1 MKRLA
6 KKFVRWSVRIKVF
19 SLPWR
24 IFEAVVI
31 YALHSKKKVVISYAD
46 PERGKVID
54 LIGKIK
60 QETGMLMDD
69 NEAYQIFM
77 AVKRT
82 NKIKGE
88 IAEVGVYKGGSA
100 RLICE
105 AKGDRPLHLFDTFE
119 GLPKVDKVDSPWFY
133 KGKYAACLN
142 DVKSC
147 LKEYKNVYFYKG
159 MFPATAGLLED
170 KQFSFVHLDVDT
182 HQSTLDCLKFFYPRM
197 DQGSVLIS
205 HDYFSAAGVRKAF
218 DEFFGEKREPI
229 IELPGSQCL
238 IVKI

>member
-6 KKFVRWSVRIKVF
+6 KKFVRWSLRIKAF

-24 IFEAVVI
+24 IFEAVVV
-31 YALHSKKKVVISYAD
+31 YALHSKKKVIISYAD

-54 LIGKIK
+54 LIAKIK

-105 AKGDRPLHLFDTFE
+105 AKGDRTLHLFDTFE
-119 GLPKVDKVDSPWFY
+119 GLPKVDKGDSPCFY

-142 DVKSC
+142 NVKDC
-147 LKEYKNVYFYKG
+147 LEEYKNVYFYKG
-159 MFPATAGLLED
+159 MFPSTSGPIED
-170 KQFSFVHLDVDT
+170 KKFSFVHLDVDT

-218 DEFFGEKREPI
+218 DEFFDEKREPI

-238 IVKI
+238 IVKL

>member
-24 IFEAVVI
+24 IFESIVI

-54 LIGKIK
+54 LIDKIK
-60 QETGMLMDD
+60 QGTGMLIDD
-69 NEAYQIFM
+69 NEACQIFM

-82 NKIKGE
+82 EKIKGE

-100 RLICE
+100 RVICE
-105 AKGDRPLHLFDTFE
+105 AKGDRSFHLFDTFD
-119 GLPKVDKVDSPWFY
+119 GLPKVSKVDSPWFF
-133 KGKYAACLN
+133 KGQYAACLN

-147 LKEYKNVYFYKG
+147 LEIYKNVHFYKG
-159 MFPATAGLLED
+159 VFPATSGPIED
-170 KQFSFVHLDVDT
+170 KTFCFVHLDVDT
-182 HQSTLDCLKFFYPRM
+182 YESTLDCLSFFYPRM
-197 DQGSVLIS
+197 GQGGVLIS
-205 HDYFSAAGVRKAF
+205 HDYTSAAGVRKAF
-218 DEFFGEKREPI
+218 DEFFNEKREPI

-238 IVKI
+238 IVKL